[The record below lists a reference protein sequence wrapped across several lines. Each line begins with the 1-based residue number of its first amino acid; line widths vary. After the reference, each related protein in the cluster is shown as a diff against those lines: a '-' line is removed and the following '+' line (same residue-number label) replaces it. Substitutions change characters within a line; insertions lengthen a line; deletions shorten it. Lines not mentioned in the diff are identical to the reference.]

1 MIIDLSL
8 IVKNEGAEHNVSD
21 ISLEMADFEFCGE
34 RFVFAKP
41 PVFSGRFVNEGSGVI
56 RFTACCNYTLN
67 VRCALCAKQFQKDF
81 SVDID
86 EILED
91 DEGNS
96 LVVNGKLEIDEIIM
110 TDIFLNLELKHL
122 CREDCKGLCHKC
134 GANLNDGDCGC
145 DRFDYDPRLSALR
158 DLLK

>member
-21 ISLEMADFEFCGE
+21 ISLDIKDFEFCGE
-34 RFVFAKP
+34 HFEFSKP
-41 PVFSGRFVNEGSGVI
+41 PVFSGRFVNEGSDVI
-56 RFTACCNYTLN
+56 RFTARCDYTLN
-67 VRCALCAKQFQKDF
+67 VRCALCAKQFVKDF

-86 EILED
+86 EILKD
-91 DEGNS
+91 DDGNS
-96 LVVNGKLEIDEIIM
+96 LVVNGKLEIDEVIM

-122 CREDCKGLCHKC
+122 CREDCKGLCPKC
-134 GANLNDGDCGC
+134 GANLNDSACGC
-145 DRFDYDPRLSALR
+145 DTFSYDPRLSKLR